1 MLGMNL
7 PDNDAF
13 TTALLTNEEVLAIN
27 QDAAMKQGT
36 RVHQDEDA
44 EIWTKPLAN
53 GDTAVALFNRGEVE
67 RDVTASW
74 NDLGITGKR
83 TVRNVWR
90 KKTIGA
96 SVAQITLRLPPH
108 GAALLRVSR

>member
-13 TTALLTNEEVLAIN
+13 TTALLTNEEALAIN

-53 GDTAVALFNRGEVE
+53 GDAAVALFNRGEVE
-67 RDVTASW
+67 REVTASW
-74 NDLGITGKR
+74 KDLGLVGRK

-90 KKTIGA
+90 KKNLGA
-96 SVAQITLRLPPH
+96 VETQITLRLPPH